1 MGTDNPMSKRDD
13 YTAYAAE
20 LLDLASRAAS
30 TLGSTNTSGRG
41 PSAPHPPS
49 RARLVA
55 LGMTPSSLP
64 SEPSNNGATNTPMTA
79 DQIGHFHG
87 EVPSWEKALLCR

>member
-30 TLGSTNTSGRG
+30 TSDKGRLLAIAEG
-41 PSAPHPPS
+41 LVELRSAIVVLRAPIPPS
-49 RARLVA
+49 RTSR
-55 LGMTPSSLP
+55 
-64 SEPSNNGATNTPMTA
+64 PMLRIIEGGLSTT
-79 DQIGHFHG
+79 
-87 EVPSWEKALLCR
+87 